1 MFTFQDWFY
10 CNETDFNIALD
21 YEVEHP
27 DWQVGYSLS
36 ENDFPAFV
44 CELPE

>member
-1 MFTFQDWFY
+1 MFAFQDWFY
-10 CNETDFNIALD
+10 DDLINFSIGLD

-36 ENDFPAFV
+36 ENDWPAFV